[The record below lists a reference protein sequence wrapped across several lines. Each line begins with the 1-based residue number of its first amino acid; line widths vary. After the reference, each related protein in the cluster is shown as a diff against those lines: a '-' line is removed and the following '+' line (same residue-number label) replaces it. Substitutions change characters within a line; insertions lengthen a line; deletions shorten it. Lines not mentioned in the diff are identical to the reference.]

1 MDKAGYTFPL
11 INKKETGERLK
22 YFMRRNHMK
31 PSDIQ
36 AYLGLACVQTVYRW
50 LEGINIPSVDHLYAL
65 SQLFHVHVDDMLAGS
80 RRITVTSHCWKQE
93 MRLMTYYI
101 KCKDVLVRA

>member
-1 MDKAGYTFPL
+1 MNQASYTFPL
-11 INKKETGERLK
+11 LNKKETGERLK
-22 YFMRRNHMK
+22 YLMRRNHMK

-36 AYLGLACVQTVYRW
+36 SYLGLTCVQTVYRW

-65 SQLFHVHVDDMLAGS
+65 SQLFQVQVDDMLAGS
-80 RRITVTSHCWKQE
+80 RRITTKTHWQKQE

-101 KCKDVLVRA
+101 KWKGALNCA